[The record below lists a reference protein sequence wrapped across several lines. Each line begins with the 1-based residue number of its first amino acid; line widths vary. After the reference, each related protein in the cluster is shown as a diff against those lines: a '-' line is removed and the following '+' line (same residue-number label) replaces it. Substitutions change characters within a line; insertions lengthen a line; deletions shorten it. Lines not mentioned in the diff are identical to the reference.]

1 MNRLLHRGVLI
12 VGALI
17 ASLTLGIIVL
27 PEHDGDDCHVFELH
41 YECDLSGWIN
51 LIYGDLLIGIALAV
65 VFYYLT
71 SGSNRRIEKATLK
84 SDQILSEIKRVHDR
98 REAYVIQALKNNFSS
113 LLWCIEIINRFS
125 DSDDERKKAMGES
138 KTKDLDRI
146 LQKGQSILDLSIDV
160 LDPMVI
166 EKIDKLFAS
175 ITDGTL
181 DYPKDGKISD
191 FDKIKSNIKEITAKL
206 DEHENSGKVLK

>member
-1 MNRLLHRGVLI
+1 MIHKGIFMTV
-12 VGALI
+12 ALI
-17 ASLTLGIIVL
+17 LSLTMGILLLV
-27 PEHDGDDCHVFELH
+27 EHDGGDCHVFELH
-41 YECDLSGWIN
+41 YECDLSGWIT
-51 LIYGDLLIGIALAV
+51 LVYGDLLIGATLAV

-71 SGSNRRIEKATLK
+71 SHSNKKIEKATLK

-98 REAYVIQALKNNFSS
+98 REAYVIQALKNNFNS

-125 DSDDERKKAMGES
+125 NSDNEQKKVMGVT

-166 EKIDKLFAS
+166 EKIDKLFTS
-175 ITDGTL
+175 ITSGML
-181 DYPKDGKISD
+181 DDSKDGKISD
-191 FDKIKSNIKEITAKL
+191 LGKIKSSIKEITAKL
-206 DEHENSGKVLK
+206 DEYENSDKILK